1 MVSRTGTTWDSDV
14 AERFVQA
21 IAEHDRA
28 ALQVLLAGD
37 VDFRGLT
44 PGRFWEADSAVDVVT
59 IVLDHWFEESDR
71 IEAVA
76 RLEQGED
83 VGDVKHVR
91 YRFNVS
97 NDGGPQVVEQQAYYR
112 LTAGRVSYLR
122 VLCSGFRP
130 RAS

>member
-1 MVSRTGTTWDSDV
+1 MHSDV
-14 AERFVQA
+14 AERLVQA

-28 ALQVLLAGD
+28 ALQAVLTED

-44 PGRFWEADSAVDVVT
+44 PGRFWEAGSPVDVVT

-71 IEAVA
+71 IEEVTK
-76 RLEQGED
+76 LDHGEE

-97 NDGGPQVVEQQAYYR
+97 NAGGPQVVEQQAYYR
-112 LTAGRVSYLR
+112 LTSGRVSYLR

-130 RAS
+130 RV